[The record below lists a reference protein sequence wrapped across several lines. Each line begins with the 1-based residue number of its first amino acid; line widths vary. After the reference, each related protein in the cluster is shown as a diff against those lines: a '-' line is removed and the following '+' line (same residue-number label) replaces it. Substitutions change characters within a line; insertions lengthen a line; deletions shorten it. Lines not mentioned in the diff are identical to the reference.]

1 MTIRRFLND
10 GQFGPQE
17 QQLLDL
23 VYRRTLQRL
32 SLVDR
37 GDDPVC
43 RAIARKVIEVYKRG
57 ATDPI
62 GISEVTIRELGAP
75 KPE

>member
-1 MTIRRFLND
+1 MTIRRFLAD
-10 GQFGPQE
+10 GQVGPQE

-32 SLVDR
+32 GRVDR
-37 GDDPVC
+37 GDPVC
-43 RAIARKVIEVYKRG
+43 EAIARKIIEVHKRG

-62 GISEVTIRELGAP
+62 GISEVAIRELGLP
-75 KPE
+75 KAE